1 MLSPSTAPRWK
12 RQTKM
17 RRSGGRADGRT
28 AKAARARNNGSK
40 PRLNNARPPDFTK
53 TRLEIVIVIAPS
65 FRSARPPYRPSAASL
80 PLKLRP
86 PDRESDGQGPGLDG
100 VLHVGQLLADHAFRV
115 LGHGPAQNPVI
126 DRGDEVLHVYGV
138 GSDGVECHGRPG
150 KSPGRERYGGV
161 HAIQQRPTV
170 HPRIL
175 SLRIAI
181 GGDMEVE
188 RLAQTCYH
196 LRQAGRG
203 VGVGGDGPRR
213 AHDELEW
220 RLDLGTHVRRR
231 PEVGAVED

>member
-86 PDRESDGQGPGLDG
+86 PDREPHGQRPGLNG
-100 VLHVGQLLADHAFRV
+100 VLHVGQLFADDPFRV
-115 LGHGPAQNPVI
+115 LRHRPTQNPVV
-126 DRGDEVLHVYGV
+126 DGGDELLHVRRL
-138 GSDGVECHGRPG
+138 GSDGTERRDRSAG
-150 KSPGRERYGGV
+150 SPPRERYRGV
-161 HAIQQRPTV
+161 HAIKQCPAV
-170 HPRIL
+170 HPRVF

-181 GGDMEVE
+181 GGDVEVE
-188 RLAQTCYH
+188 RLAEACHH
-196 LRQAGRG
+196 LREAGGG
-203 VGVGGDGPRR
+203 VGIGGDGPRR
-213 AHDELEW
+213 AHDELE
-220 RLDLGTHVRRR
+220 
-231 PEVGAVED
+231 